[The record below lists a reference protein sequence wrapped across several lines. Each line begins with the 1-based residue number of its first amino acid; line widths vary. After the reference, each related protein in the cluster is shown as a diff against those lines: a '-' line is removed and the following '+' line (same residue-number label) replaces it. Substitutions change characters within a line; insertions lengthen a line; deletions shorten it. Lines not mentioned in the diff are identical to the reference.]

1 MDSVGSTIKT
11 VRLQQGLTQKEFADI
26 LGVTQPHISNI
37 ERSRDF
43 PSKTLVNLVFTLFK
57 VGEEGLL
64 HGQNRDIS
72 ANSVGS
78 AIKAVRLQRGLTQK
92 ELGKSLTVT
101 ASYVSRVENGKEN
114 PTPMFIRLFCLLY
127 SVDENTLSIYSQT
140 PLRKTR

>member
-1 MDSVGSTIKT
+1 M
-11 VRLQQGLTQKEFADI
+11 
-26 LGVTQPHISNI
+26 
-37 ERSRDF
+37 
-43 PSKTLVNLVFTLFK
+43 
-57 VGEEGLL
+57 GEEGLL

-78 AIKAVRLQRGLTQK
+78 AIKAVRLQQGLTQK

-127 SVDENTLSIYSQT
+127 SVDENTLSSYSQT
-140 PLRKTR
+140 PLRKAQ